1 LANLQF
7 INGYNKLG
15 NNYLDDPLTPIPPKG
30 IFMFSRFA
38 DNLNLTLIILLIP
51 LLVALIAF
59 ILSKTIMKENE
70 RVIKVAK
77 KAVGEY
83 FLTVLLFC
91 GYLTGVSFGL

>member
-1 LANLQF
+1 
-7 INGYNKLG
+7 
-15 NNYLDDPLTPIPPKG
+15 
-30 IFMFSRFA
+30 MFSRFA

-70 RVIKVAK
+70 KTIKVAK

-83 FLTVLLFC
+83 FLTVLLFF